1 MTAAEQIRAEL
12 IRAARSLGAPEDV
25 SPLLERPRETSHG
38 DWATNLAMVLAKP
51 LRSKPRDIADK
62 LRDSIDL
69 ERAGV
74 SRIEIAGP
82 GFMNFWLDAGRI
94 ASGLGEIISADERYG
109 QSNVGS
115 GRVVNVE
122 FVSANP
128 TGPLHVGHGR
138 QAALGDAI
146 ATLLEATG
154 WKVTREFYYNDAGA
168 QIDNLAASVE
178 ARLNE
183 LEGKASQIPEGG
195 YHGEY
200 IREIAERY
208 KANNEGMSVREFAVR
223 ELRKEQ
229 DLDLQAFGVKFDK
242 YFLES
247 SLYTDGMVDD
257 TVRLLIA
264 SGKTYEH
271 EGALWLRTTDFGDD
285 KDRVMRK
292 SDGTYTY
299 FLPDVAYHVTKWKRG
314 FRRAIDVQGAD
325 HHSTVTRVRAGLQAL
340 DMGMSADYPEYVLH
354 QMVTVMKHGE
364 EVKISKRAGSYVTV
378 RDLVNEVGR
387 DAVRYFFLMRKSD
400 SQLIFNV
407 DLAASQSE
415 ENPVYYIQMAHAR
428 MCGIFRVG
436 EIDPESVSADDAPL
450 DVLTEPEEQELIKAL
465 LDFPA
470 VVESAAET
478 LEPQRIATYLLETAR
493 LAHLWYHKHHVLE
506 QAEDVTRARLAL
518 ARARRAD
525 RAADTESPR
534 PDEDSLRPARLALAT
549 SPDSNEIATN
559 VGSGCWLCRARLSGD
574 PVRKSRRCPRRLR
587 DFLLRVGEPSHQGER
602 RRGRRLGLSD
612 REARSP
618 EEARRGFQRP
628 GARGGQLLPLARAAT
643 ATI

>member
-12 IRAARSLGAPEDV
+12 IRAARSLGAPGDV
-25 SPLLERPRETSHG
+25 NPLLERPRESSHG

-62 LRDSIDL
+62 LRESIDL

-82 GFMNFWLDAGRI
+82 GFMNFWIDAGRI
-94 ASGLGEIISADERYG
+94 ASGLSDIISAEDRYG
-109 QSNVGS
+109 QSSAG
-115 GRVVNVE
+115 GGKVVNVE

-146 ATLLEATG
+146 STLLETTG
-154 WKVTREFYYNDAGA
+154 WKVTREFYYNDAGV
-168 QIDNLAASVE
+168 QIDNLAASVA
-178 ARLNE
+178 ARLSE
-183 LEGKASQIPEGG
+183 LEGKPSTIPEGG

-200 IREIAERY
+200 IRELAERY
-208 KANNEGMSVREFAVR
+208 KANSEGMSVREFAVR
-223 ELRKEQ
+223 ELRNEQ

-247 SLYTDGMVDD
+247 SLYTDGMVEE

-340 DMGMSADYPEYVLH
+340 EMGMSGEYPEYVLH

-378 RDLVNEVGR
+378 RELVNEVGR

-436 EIDPESVSADDAPL
+436 EIDPGSVTAEGAPL

-470 VVESAAET
+470 LVESAAET
-478 LEPQRIATYLLETAR
+478 LEPHRIATYLLETAR
-493 LAHLWYHKHHVLE
+493 LAHVWYHKHHVLE
-506 QAEDVTRARLAL
+506 QAEDITRARLAL
-518 ARARRAD
+518 ARGAQIV
-525 RAADTESPR
+525 
-534 PDEDSLRPARLALAT
+534 LRNGMRILGIT
-549 SPDSNEIATN
+549 SP
-559 VGSGCWLCRARLSGD
+559 
-574 PVRKSRRCPRRLR
+574 
-587 DFLLRVGEPSHQGER
+587 ER
-602 RRGRRLGLSD
+602 M
-612 REARSP
+612 
-618 EEARRGFQRP
+618 
-628 GARGGQLLPLARAAT
+628 
-643 ATI
+643 

>member
-12 IRAARSLGAPEDV
+12 IRAARGLGAPEEVD
-25 SPLLERPRETSHG
+25 PLLERPRDPSHG
-38 DWATNLAMVLAKP
+38 DWATNLAMILAKP
-51 LRSKPRDIADK
+51 LKSRPREIAERLRETMK
-62 LRDSIDL
+62 LES
-69 ERAGV
+69 AGV
-74 SRIEIAGP
+74 SKVDIAGP
-82 GFMNFWLDAGRI
+82 GFMNFWIAAGRI
-94 ASGLGEIISADERYG
+94 ASGLRDIIAANERYG
-109 QSNVGS
+109 SSSVGA

-146 ATLLEATG
+146 STLLEFTG
-154 WKVTREFYYNDAGA
+154 WKVTREFYYNDAGV

-178 ARLNE
+178 ARLHE
-183 LEGKASQIPEGG
+183 LRGNQSQIPEGG

-200 IREIAERY
+200 IRELAERY
-208 KANNEGMSVREFAVR
+208 NANSEGLSVREFAVR

-229 DLDLQAFGVKFDK
+229 DLDLQAFGVRFDH

-247 SLYTDGMVDD
+247 SLYTEGMVED

-271 EGALWLRTTDFGDD
+271 EGALWLRTTEFGDD

-340 DMGMSADYPEYVLH
+340 ELGVSEQYPEYVLH

-407 DLAASQSE
+407 DLAATQSE

-436 EIDPESVSADDAPL
+436 EIDPSSVSADDVDF
-450 DVLTEPEEQELIKAL
+450 DVLTEPEEQDLIKAL
-465 LDFPA
+465 LDFPML
-470 VVESAAET
+470 VESAAET
-478 LEPQRIATYLLETAR
+478 LEPHRIATYLLETAR
-493 LAHLWYHKHHVLE
+493 LAHLWYHKHHVLG
-506 QAEDVTRARLAL
+506 QADDVTRARLAL
-518 ARARRAD
+518 ARGAQIV
-525 RAADTESPR
+525 
-534 PDEDSLRPARLALAT
+534 LRNGMR
-549 SPDSNEIATN
+549 I
-559 VGSGCWLCRARLSGD
+559 
-574 PVRKSRRCPRRLR
+574 
-587 DFLLRVGEPSHQGER
+587 
-602 RRGRRLGLSD
+602 LGIS
-612 REARSP
+612 SP
-618 EEARRGFQRP
+618 ERM
-628 GARGGQLLPLARAAT
+628 
-643 ATI
+643 